1 MSGPAIGP
9 DGRWVCR
16 RCHTT
21 NGANAPACI
30 SCGLLRGANVP
41 SASIVRAATAR
52 RAWARRVSLTRLTFI
67 GVIVVAVIGV
77 TWFVSAH
84 RDNRGSITEAGN
96 LSPFELQVGDCFD
109 LIDVNAEETDTV
121 RGVPCD
127 QPHVYEVY
135 WIGDHSGGDY
145 PDSNQVITFVEE
157 NCTPAFED
165 YVGVPPNA
173 SSWYFSFGGP
183 TAATW
188 ADGQRTFAC
197 YLHNLDETPATGS
210 ARQSGS

>member
-1 MSGPAIGP
+1 MSAPPGNL
-9 DGRWVCR
+9 DGRWVCQ
-16 RCHTT
+16 RCLTT

-30 SCGLLRGANVP
+30 SCGLLRGASVP
-41 SASIVRAATAR
+41 AASIVPAASAR
-52 RAWARRVSLTRLTFI
+52 RTWARRVTASRVVFI
-67 GVIVVAVIGV
+67 GLIVAAVIGV

-84 RDNRGSITEAGN
+84 RNDLGNITDPGN

-121 RGVPCD
+121 RGIPCD
-127 QPHVYEVY
+127 QPHVYEVF
-135 WIGDHSGGDY
+135 WIGDHPDRDY
-145 PDSNQVITFVEE
+145 PDDNGVITFVEAS
-157 NCTPAFED
+157 CTPAFED
-165 YVGVPPNA
+165 FVGASPNA

-197 YLHNLDETPATGS
+197 YLHNLDATPVVGS
-210 ARQSGS
+210 ARDSGA